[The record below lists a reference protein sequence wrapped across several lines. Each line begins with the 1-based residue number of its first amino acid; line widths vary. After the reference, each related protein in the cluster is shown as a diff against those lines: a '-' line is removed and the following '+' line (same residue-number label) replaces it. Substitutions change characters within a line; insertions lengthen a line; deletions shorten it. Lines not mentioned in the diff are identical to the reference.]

1 MKVKSLTFQQEKL
14 WLWICYSCFLKWT
27 NIMSLRNT
35 WIKTMTSYFN
45 KSYQGT
51 QWLSPPQRTLVILWS
66 TLQELGAHTLPWVTP
81 SPPESTGSRTSA
93 ENQEQR
99 LQEHLLETVH
109 LTRLTGLPEA
119 RLGGYCLSPAAI
131 RDFFCFLG
139 FLYGFLKI
147 RWRLVFSSKDG
158 IFSWTSK
165 LLSMKLAVWP
175 QASYSGIS

>member
-66 TLQELGAHTLPWVTP
+66 TLQELGAHTLPWVTHP
-81 SPPESTGSRTSA
+81 LLQAQGAGHQLRTKSKGCRNISWKQCTLPGWLVFQKPDWVA
-93 ENQEQR
+93 TAWVLR
-99 LQEHLLETVH
+99 LS
-109 LTRLTGLPEA
+109 G
-119 RLGGYCLSPAAI
+119 I
-131 RDFFCFLG
+131 FFCFLG